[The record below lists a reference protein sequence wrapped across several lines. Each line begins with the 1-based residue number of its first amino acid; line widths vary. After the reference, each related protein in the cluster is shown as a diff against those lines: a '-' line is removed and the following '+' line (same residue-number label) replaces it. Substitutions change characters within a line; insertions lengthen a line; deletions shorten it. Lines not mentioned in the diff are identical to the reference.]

1 MKHLGDITKING
13 ALIEP
18 VDCITFGSPCQN
30 LSVAGNRKGLEGSES
45 GLFVEAIRV
54 IKEMRENDK
63 RLHPE
68 WADDMV
74 RPKFAIWENVPGAFS
89 SNSGNDF
96 ATVLEMLVGIKEE
109 GFSLPRPYGRWTN
122 AGCIIG
128 EDWSIAWRT
137 MDAQYW
143 GVPQRR
149 KRIALVMDFTGG
161 GAGQILFES
170 KSLSGDTDESIPPW
184 EGIARCPE
192 ESLGECDCSTLK
204 LRHTG
209 SDTSGGGYRG
219 INSEQHECDT
229 CLPPRPDTFLTDRNC
244 P

>member
-54 IKEMRENDK
+54 IKEMRENDR

-96 ATVLEMLVGIKEE
+96 ATVLEILVGIKEE

-161 GAGQILFES
+161 VPD
-170 KSLSGDTDESIPPW
+170 KYSLSPKACQ
-184 EGIARCPE
+184 GILTRASRRGKELP
-192 ESLGECDCSTLK
+192 DVLK
-204 LRHTG
+204 RALENVIAQHLNSVTQ
-209 SDTSGGGYRG
+209 DQIQVGGYRG

-229 CLPPRPDTFLTDRNC
+229 CLPPRPDTFLTDRNSR
-244 P
+244 